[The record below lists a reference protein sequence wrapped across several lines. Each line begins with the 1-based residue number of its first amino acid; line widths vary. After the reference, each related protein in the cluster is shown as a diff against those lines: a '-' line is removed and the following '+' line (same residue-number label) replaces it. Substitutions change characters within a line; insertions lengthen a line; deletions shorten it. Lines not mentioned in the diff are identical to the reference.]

1 MKAQKIK
8 SPVNMKQ
15 YAALGSQIILN
26 ELILNA
32 LIGALA
38 KIRPPIAQAFLLE
51 IRGMIPQIDPEKFPG
66 VRMRAADFAA
76 AVEKT
81 LKQKPQ

>member
-1 MKAQKIK
+1 MKTKKIK
-8 SPVNMKQ
+8 SPAGMKQ

-51 IRGMIPQIDPEKFPG
+51 IRGMLPQIDPEKFPG
-66 VRMRAADFAA
+66 VRVRAENFAA
-76 AVEKT
+76 AVERT
-81 LKQKPQ
+81 LKQNP